1 MILSILIPAYNER
14 HFIRETVDRVL
25 RAQLPEGMERELI
38 IVDDG
43 SIDGTSDI
51 LAEIGAEHSNVRV
64 HLQAQNQGKGSAIR
78 KAIELAS
85 GDLCIIQDAD
95 LEYDP
100 NDIALLLQPI
110 LTGDADVVYGSRF
123 AASRYRRVL
132 FFWHSLGN
140 RILTLTSNAFTNLN
154 LTDMETGY
162 KVVKTS
168 ILKSVPIRSN
178 RFGMEPEL
186 TAKLAKRGCRIYEV
200 PISYRGRSYQEGKKI
215 TWKDGVKAL
224 VTIVYYWLVDD
235 IYEERYGHDI
245 LYSLSRTHRFNRW
258 MADTIRPYVGERV
271 LEIGGGLGNLTL
283 KLIPR
288 EHYTVSDR
296 DPLHL
301 DYLRS
306 RFRDYPWMEVRSL
319 DLESTADF
327 APIRE
332 RFDTI
337 VCLNVLEHVP
347 DHAKALRN
355 MYDVLQPGGAAI
367 ILVPHVHLLFGSL
380 DRVLEHQLRYSKRQL
395 RERCEAAGFEIDRI
409 AGFNRIGFLPWL
421 VSGRILRRTRFGK
434 LQLKI
439 FDSFVWL
446 WRILEHILPLPGL
459 SIIAVARKPPIP
471 RGSE

>member
-1 MILSILIPAYNER
+1 MTLSILIPAYNER
-14 HFIRETVDRVL
+14 HFIRETVERVL
-25 RAQLPEGMERELI
+25 RADLPGDMERELI

-43 SIDGTSDI
+43 SVDGTRDI
-51 LAEIGAEHSNVRV
+51 LAQLQEEHSNVRV
-64 HLQAQNQGKGSAIR
+64 HLQERNQGKGSAIR
-78 KAIELAS
+78 KAIELGE

-100 NDIALLLQPI
+100 KDIGQLLQPI
-110 LTGDADVVYGSRF
+110 LNGDADVVYGSRF

-132 FFWHSLGN
+132 FFWHTLGN
-140 RILTLTSNAFTNLN
+140 RVLTLVSNAFTNLN

-168 ILKSVPIRSN
+168 ILKSIPIRSN

-224 VTIVYYWLVDD
+224 VTIVYFWLVDD

-283 KLIPR
+283 KLVPR

-296 DPLHL
+296 DSLHL
-301 DYLRS
+301 EYLQS

-319 DLESTADF
+319 DLESVDDF
-327 APIRE
+327 APVRSS
-332 RFDTI
+332 FDTI

-347 DHAKALRN
+347 DHEQALRN
-355 MYDVLQPGGAAI
+355 MFDALQPGGTAI
-367 ILVPHVHLLFGSL
+367 ILVPHVQFLFGSL
-380 DRVLEHQLRYSKRQL
+380 DRVLDHQLRYSKKLL
-395 RERCEAAGFEIDRI
+395 RERCEMTGFEITRI
-409 AGFNRIGFLPWL
+409 FGFNRIGFLPWL
-421 VSGRILRRTRFGK
+421 VSGRILRRKRFGK
-434 LQLKI
+434 LQLKV
-439 FDSFVWL
+439 FDSFVWF
-446 WRILEHILPLPGL
+446 WRALEVILPLPGL
-459 SIIAVARKPPIP
+459 SIIAIARKPK
-471 RGSE
+471 

>member
-1 MILSILIPAYNER
+1 MTLSILIPAYNER
-14 HFIRETVDRVL
+14 HFIRETIERVL

-38 IVDDG
+38 VVDDG
-43 SIDGTSDI
+43 SIDGTRDI
-51 LAEIGAEHSNVRV
+51 LAKIEAEHSNVRV
-64 HLQAQNQGKGSAIR
+64 HQQDRNQGKGAAIR

-100 NDIALLLQPI
+100 NDYTSLLQPI
-110 LTGDADVVYGSRF
+110 IDGDADVVYGSRF

-132 FFWHSLGN
+132 FFWHTIGN
-140 RILTLTSNAFTNLN
+140 RLLTLTSNAFTNLN

-168 ILKSVPIRSN
+168 ILKSIPIRSN

-215 TWKDGVKAL
+215 TWKDGVKAFI
-224 VTIVYYWLVDD
+224 TIVYYWLVDD

-296 DPLHL
+296 DALHL

-306 RFRDYPWMEVRSL
+306 RFRDYPSVDVRSL
-319 DLESTADF
+319 DLESHEDF
-327 APIRE
+327 ADIQRH
-332 RFDTI
+332 FDTI

-347 DHAKALRN
+347 DHTRALKNMFDALR
-355 MYDVLQPGGAAI
+355 PGGTAI
-367 ILVPHVHLLFGSL
+367 ILVPHVQLLYGSL
-380 DRVLEHQLRYSKRQL
+380 DRVLEHQLRYSKRLL
-395 RERCEAAGFEIDRI
+395 RERCESAGFEIDQLV
-409 AGFNRIGFLPWL
+409 GFNRIGFLPWL
-421 VSGRILRRTRFGK
+421 IFGRILRRTKFGK

-446 WRILEHILPLPGL
+446 WRVLEHVLPVPGL
-459 SIIAVARKPPIP
+459 SIIAVARRP
-471 RGSE
+471 RDTPETG

>member
-1 MILSILIPAYNER
+1 MTLSILIPAYNER

-25 RAQLPEGMERELI
+25 QAPLPQNLERELI

-43 SIDGTSDI
+43 SIDGTRDI
-51 LAEIGAEHSNVRV
+51 LTEIQTAHSNVRV
-64 HLQAQNQGKGSAIR
+64 HFQERNQGKGSAIR
-78 KAIELAS
+78 KAIGLAT

-100 NDIALLLQPI
+100 NDIAQLLQPI
-110 LTGDADVVYGSRF
+110 LDGDADVVYGSRF

-132 FFWHSLGN
+132 FFWHTIGN

-168 ILKSVPIRSN
+168 ILKSIPIRSN

-215 TWKDGVKAL
+215 TWKDGVKAFI
-224 VTIVYYWLVDD
+224 TIVYYWLVDD
-235 IYEERYGHDI
+235 IYEENYGHDI

-258 MADTIRPYVGERV
+258 MADSIRPFVGQHV
-271 LEIGGGLGNLTL
+271 LEIGSGLGNLTL

-306 RFRDYPWMEVRSL
+306 RFRDYPWMEVRQL
-319 DLESTADF
+319 DLESTDGF
-327 APIRE
+327 ASVRGA
-332 RFDTI
+332 FDTV

-347 DHAKALRN
+347 DHDQALRN
-355 MYDVLQPGGAAI
+355 MLDALRPGGTAI
-367 ILVPHVHLLFGSL
+367 ILVPHVQFLFGSL
-380 DRVLEHQLRYSKRQL
+380 DRVLGHKLRYSKRLL
-395 RERCEAAGFEIDRI
+395 RQRCETAGFEVDRLV
-409 AGFNRIGFLPWL
+409 GFNRVGFLPWFF
-421 VSGRILRRTRFGK
+421 SGRILRRRRFGK

-439 FDSFVWL
+439 FDSFVWF
-446 WRILEHILPLPGL
+446 WRLIDPLLPLPGL
-459 SIIAVARKPPIP
+459 SIFAIARKPE
-471 RGSE
+471 R